1 MKHCAVWFI
10 AIEGILTHAK
20 QEVPIAS
27 QPRRFPVQHHGSS
40 QSDQSR
46 DLAMKC
52 LLYMRIPTN
61 KVAMIKQMAA
71 QKTIQCSREDGSM
84 KLGFMPGGGCMLG
97 IFARAFASAMLPATR
112 ELAMAMAM
120 RLRARVNNA
129 RHGLQENS
137 PDLQHCKPCGGGGS
151 TIYCHTVI

>member
-1 MKHCAVWFI
+1 
-10 AIEGILTHAK
+10 
-20 QEVPIAS
+20 
-27 QPRRFPVQHHGSS
+27 
-40 QSDQSR
+40 
-46 DLAMKC
+46 MKC

-129 RHGLQENS
+129 RHGLQARASREF
-137 PDLQHCKPCGGGGS
+137 PRLAAL
-151 TIYCHTVI
+151 